1 MKTITQIV
9 RDMPPMVRF
18 LGVIVLLQLV
28 LWTLIPRLLY
38 SILPLDALEAAAW
51 GSGFSLGNAKH
62 PPLTGWIAGL
72 TASATGHADWPFF
85 LLSQLCV
92 TGGMVCIYFLAREF
106 FGREES
112 ALAALTPQFMFYYNV
127 TSPEFN
133 VNLPMLLLWPAAAL
147 FFVRAYRHDRIRD
160 WIFLGVAS
168 GLCLLC
174 KYTSALLFAAFAVFL
189 LISKDRRRLL
199 LSAGPW
205 IAAASAFVVILPHAM
220 WALTGGIAM
229 MRAYVEKR
237 MTAGANV
244 SWWKQHFASALIIL
258 GNAVLVYLIPL
269 GAFWLSKHERPR
281 MPSDP
286 VRREGA
292 LFSAVMTG
300 VPLLVMVAIGLSGR
314 TIRTMWLV
322 PLFFPLGILLTALF
336 PGEWTGKQQKRF
348 RVSVIVF
355 FSLCLLGI
363 AIAFSVKSDR
373 RRHFPARQF
382 TAEVSRMYTE
392 RTGRPLEIMTGN
404 AWMAGMFR
412 HYAPGHPQGCIWN
425 NRGEVERLGAMLKER
440 GGLAVADS
448 PEDMT
453 DILNW
458 YGEPDAPVITMD
470 VEFRSLLGKKRTRTI
485 RLAFLDGTAVK

>member
-1 MKTITQIV
+1 MKTIPQTI
-9 RDMPPMVRF
+9 RDTPPAVRF
-18 LGVIVLLQLV
+18 LCAVVLLQLV
-28 LWTLIPRLLY
+28 LWTLVPGVLFK
-38 SILPLDALEAAAW
+38 ILPLDTLEATAW

-92 TGGMVCIYFLAREF
+92 TGGMACVYLMAREF

-112 ALAALTPQFMFYYNV
+112 ALAALAPQFIFYYNV

-133 VNLPMLLLWPAAAL
+133 VNLPLLFLWPAAAL
-147 FFVRAYRHDRIRD
+147 FFVRAYKHGRIRD
-160 WIFLGVAS
+160 WILLGAAS

-189 LISKDRRRLL
+189 LTSKARRRLL
-199 LSAGPW
+199 LTAGPW
-205 IAAASAFVVILPHAM
+205 IAAASACVVILPHAM

-237 MTAGANV
+237 MAAGADV
-244 SWWKQHFASALIIL
+244 SWFRRHVAGVLLLL

-269 GAFWLSKHERPR
+269 GAFWLSKLERPR
-281 MPSDP
+281 IPSDP
-286 VRREGA
+286 VRREAA

-300 VPLLVMVAIGLSGR
+300 VPLFAMTVIGLSGK
-314 TIRTMWLV
+314 TIRAMWLV
-322 PLFFPLGILLTALF
+322 PLFFPLGILLAALF
-336 PGEWTGKQQKRF
+336 PAEWTAKQTKRF
-348 RVSVIVF
+348 RASVLVF
-355 FSLCLLGI
+355 FFLCLTGV
-363 AIAFSVKSDR
+363 AVAFSAKSDR

-382 TAEVSRMYTE
+382 TAEASRMYAE
-392 RTGRPLEIMTGN
+392 KTGKPLTVMAGN
-404 AWMAGMFR
+404 VWTAGMFR

-448 PEDMT
+448 PEDMA
-453 DILNW
+453 DILACF
-458 YGEPDAPVITMD
+458 GAPDAPVFTMD
-470 VEFRSLLGKKRTRTI
+470 VEYRSLFGKKRTRTLN
-485 RLAFLDGTAVK
+485 LAVLDGASAK